1 MTEPELD
8 TAIDRAV
15 RDLMNVDADSAF
27 RARVAARL
35 QKPARR
41 MLSLRLMTA
50 VATAVALIIA
60 MAWLRRAP
68 GPTAPAPTAARVERP
83 APVAPPGPEARQVRE
98 QPVLSTTD
106 GPRVRHT
113 AVPAIA
119 APAPPGMLSAAV
131 AESPTSVL
139 APLTAIDPIDVEPLA
154 DTSIAPAAIVI
165 APLEPIAE
173 VQISPLDPR
182 PARN

>member
-27 RARVAARL
+27 RARVSARL

-50 VATAVALIIA
+50 VATAVALIVA

-83 APVAPPGPEARQVRE
+83 APVAAPGPEARQVR
-98 QPVLSTTD
+98 QPVPSTTD

-131 AESPTSVL
+131 AESPTSAL

-154 DTSIAPAAIVI
+154 DTSIAPAAIVV